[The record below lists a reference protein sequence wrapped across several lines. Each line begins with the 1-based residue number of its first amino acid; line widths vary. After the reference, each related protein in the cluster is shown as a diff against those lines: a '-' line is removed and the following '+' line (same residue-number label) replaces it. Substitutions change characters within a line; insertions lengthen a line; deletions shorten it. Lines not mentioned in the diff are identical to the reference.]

1 MATDLKSTQEP
12 SVTAL
17 VSGIISDAEEL
28 FKQQFELLKH
38 EVRDDFRKTK
48 EAGLTLGL
56 GGALGL
62 LGAFLLVQMLVLFT
76 QWLVPAWPLWVC
88 FGIWGALI
96 FLGGTILFLYGKC
109 TLDSVDPLPAKS
121 AQVLKENMQWIT
133 NKR

>member
-48 EAGLTLGL
+48 EAGFTLGL

-62 LGAFLLVQMLVLFT
+62 LGAFLLVQMLVFLT

-88 FGIWGALI
+88 FGIWGAVI
-96 FLGGTILFLYGKC
+96 FLGGAIVFLLGKT

-121 AQVLKENMQWIT
+121 AQALKENMQWIT